1 MTLLFSVLLSAV
13 ALGAGGYPLPGLAY
27 GKTTVDIKR
36 RIGSQFEKLGR
47 ALGRVGASNAM
58 LPVHLPMEMTFPE
71 VPTEVHRDWPLV
83 KRPHTVVEEGV
94 PVLPSTTGEDIAKI
108 LRDIPDAIEDEPYD
122 LEYLGILAEIDRK
135 HSHYKLSHRDLQ
147 WKICA
152 ELLNTLDSNVD
163 RVDFV
168 TAVRRYPFH
177 RRLPA
182 TVAISPKVHEL
193 WVAGRALFLE
203 RIKAK
208 GGLNGN

>member
-1 MTLLFSVLLSAV
+1 MTFLNMLVCAV
-13 ALGAGGYPLPGLAY
+13 ALSAGGMPLPGLAY
-27 GKTTVDIKR
+27 GKTTRTIKD
-36 RIGSQFEKLGR
+36 SLT
-47 ALGRVGASNAM
+47 RVGSVFERM
-58 LPVHLPMEMTFPE
+58 GKPVAARIPTDLPMEMTFPE
-71 VPTEVHRDWPLV
+71 TPTEVHRSFPLV
-83 KRPHTVVEEGV
+83 RRSHTVVEEGV
-94 PVLPSTTGEDIAKI
+94 PHLPSKTGEDIAKI
-108 LRDIPDAIEDEPYD
+108 LRDIPDAIEEPYD

-152 ELLNTLDSNVD
+152 ELLNTLDSNED

-182 TVAISPKVHEL
+182 TVAISPKIHEL

-203 RIKAK
+203 RIREK
-208 GGLNGN
+208 GANNGN